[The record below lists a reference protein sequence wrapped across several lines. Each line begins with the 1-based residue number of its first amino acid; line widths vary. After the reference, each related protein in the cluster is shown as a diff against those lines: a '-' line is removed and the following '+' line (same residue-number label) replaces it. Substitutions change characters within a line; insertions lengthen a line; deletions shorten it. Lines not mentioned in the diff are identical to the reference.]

1 MRYSYDMYC
10 YLIFAHKDLT
20 EEYFLQK
27 AGVMDGYAKELFM
40 RIYKS
45 LMAESEDVLY
55 LYETYYKNEYST
67 YSEFLEKFYCLEK
80 NDVDEILD
88 FLEKNPLIKL
98 YDYKSLSVGENFDD
112 FISSENMYDRFQQL
126 LLMKTQL

>member
-1 MRYSYDMYC
+1 MRYAYDMYC

-27 AGVMDGYAKELFM
+27 AGVIDGYAKELFL

-45 LMAESEDVLY
+45 LMSESEDVFY
-55 LYETYYKNEYST
+55 LYETFYKTEFCT
-67 YSEFLEKFYCLEK
+67 YEEFLEKFYCLEK
-80 NDVDEILD
+80 KYVADIIRYLNDHPQV
-88 FLEKNPLIKL
+88 KL

-112 FISSENMYDRFQQL
+112 FICSDMVYDRFQQL
-126 LLMKTQL
+126 LLMEK